1 MTLGL
6 HDNQFAESLI
16 FGAFAEPDR
25 QSLLGRGRRRTY
37 AKGEMIVSR
46 GDEGSSIFLIEEG
59 QVEVS
64 VTSLNGRKSVL
75 NHMGPGE
82 ILGEIAVL
90 DGGERSADA
99 MAMSPV
105 TGVIVDRGTVRNFL
119 KANPEACFALI
130 EALCAKVRN
139 ASDMFET
146 RAMITASARL
156 AKCLLRLS
164 GKWGEAGPQGAVR
177 ITQSV
182 SQSELG
188 EFAGI
193 ARENVNR
200 TIQVWISEGLV
211 RVEDGCIT
219 LLDPERLEV
228 LAED

>member
-1 MTLGL
+1 MTLDV
-6 HDNQFAESLI
+6 HDNLYPQSLLS
-16 FGAFAEPDR
+16 GAFAEPDL
-25 QSLLGRGRRRTY
+25 QSLLGRGRKRTY

-46 GDEGSSIFLIEEG
+46 GDEGSSIFLIEDG

-64 VTSLNGRKSVL
+64 VTSINGRKSVL

-99 MAMSPV
+99 IAISSV
-105 TGVIVDRGTVRNFL
+105 SGVIVDRGTVRNFL

-156 AKCLLRLS
+156 ARCLLRL
-164 GKWGEAGPQGAVR
+164 GEKWGEAGPKGAIR
-177 ITQSV
+177 ITQPV
-182 SQSELG
+182 SQSDLG

-200 TIQVWISEGLV
+200 TMQTWMHDGLV
-211 RVEDGCIT
+211 SIDNGCIT
-219 LLDPERLEV
+219 LVDPVRLE
-228 LAED
+228 AISED